1 MTRSRVLLLALVL
14 LAPLVLLLG
23 VSGPGGD
30 GKPTSTFS
38 LDEARSFTDFPV
50 YYAGDTA
57 AGAPLVA
64 VLRRNDTANYVSFVY
79 GECDATDETG
89 CAPVAEVQVWP
100 ACRRNPSLY
109 ARGRSA
115 IAPRPDPTSVRGAP
129 AAFFDDG
136 ARLEIQTATST
147 VVVFGADRGAVSSI
161 ASALRGVNTG
171 VRAGQPFPR
180 PAPGALDGT
189 LSCGG

>member
-1 MTRSRVLLLALVL
+1 MTRSRFLLLALVL
-14 LAPLVLLLG
+14 LAPLALLLG

-30 GKPTSTFS
+30 GKPKSTFS

-50 YYAGDTA
+50 YYAGDAA

-64 VLRRNDTANYVSFVY
+64 VLRRNDTADYVSFVY

-89 CAPVAEVQVWP
+89 CAPAAEVQVWP
-100 ACRRNPSLY
+100 ACRRNPSMY

-115 IAPRPDPTSVRGAP
+115 IAPRPDPTTVRGAP

-147 VVVFGADRGAVSSI
+147 VVVFGADREAVSSI
-161 ASALRGVNTG
+161 AGALRGVNAD
-171 VRAGQPFPR
+171 VRPGQPFPR